1 MAKRQKQGKADRLS
15 EDRGLDVGIVRLRGG
30 VVAAE
35 DRDRRTQEVTPGRDG
50 DALYYDDGRHT
61 EQTEE
66 RKRRRRG
73 RLSVIKP

>member
-1 MAKRQKQGKADRLS
+1 M
-15 EDRGLDVGIVRLRGG
+15 
-30 VVAAE
+30 AAE